1 MKRTHEKERV
11 AALSA
16 GLAIVVLVWIAV
28 QAFGSNWI
36 EPLGVLS
43 IWFYG
48 PITAATW
55 GLLGFISY
63 LLIIRAQRRNP
74 ALCPEHEE
82 ATREAR
88 GAATGELRKVPKCIE
103 QVDALEKDKLAALM
117 GGFAIT
123 IASWLAVLSF
133 APLKWLDSIASI
145 TPWIYCLASMAVW
158 FGSAELMYWSFRRGR
173 QAHSSIPHASGFKR
187 TP

>member
-1 MKRTHEKERV
+1 MKKTHEKERV

-16 GLAIVVLVWIAV
+16 GLAIVVLVWMAAE
-28 QAFGSNWI
+28 AFASDWI
-36 EPLGVLS
+36 ESLGVLS
-43 IWFYG
+43 IWLYG
-48 PITAATW
+48 PITAAAW
-55 GLLGFISY
+55 GLLSCISY
-63 LLIIRAQRRNP
+63 LLIVRAEQRNP

-88 GAATGELRKVPKCIE
+88 GAATGDLRKIPKCIE

-123 IASWLAVLSF
+123 IAGWLALLSF
-133 APLKWLDSIASI
+133 APLAWLDSIVTI

-158 FGSAELMYWSFRRGR
+158 FGSAELMYWIFRRAR
-173 QAHSSIPHASGFKR
+173 LATSSIPHASKFRR
-187 TP
+187 TL

>member
-16 GLAIVVLVWIAV
+16 GLASVTLFWMAAE
-28 QAFGSNWI
+28 AFASNWV
-36 EPLGVLS
+36 ESLGGLS

-48 PITAATW
+48 PITAAAW
-55 GLLGFISY
+55 GLLSLGSY
-63 LLIIRAQRRNP
+63 LLIVRAQRGNP

-82 ATREAR
+82 AIREAR

-103 QVDALEKDKLAALM
+103 EVDARERDRLAAVM

-123 IASWLAVLSF
+123 IAAWLAVLSF
-133 APLKWLDSIASI
+133 APLKWLDSTASAP
-145 TPWIYCLASMAVW
+145 PWIYCLASTAVW
-158 FGSAELMYWSFRRGR
+158 FGSGQVMYRSFRWSR
-173 QAHSSIPHASGFKR
+173 QAQSSIPHAPGARR
-187 TP
+187 TL